1 MDVSDCKGFPVI
13 GLDVWEHAYY
23 LNYQNRRPDYINAF
37 WNVVNWDEV
46 SKRFASAKQVYG
58 NRKIR
63 NTKINITTTINEQLT
78 TDNIMKTLTL
88 SGSKRTSVGKK
99 QTNAL
104 RREGKVPCILYG
116 GKDIVHF
123 EAIEKDFKPL
133 VYTPDVHMIKLDVG
147 GKQVDA
153 ILKDI
158 QFHPVTDSIMHVDF
172 LEVIADKPVV
182 MDIPVRFNGTAT
194 GVKEGGQMLKKLTKI
209 RVKGLISKIPAT
221 IEVNVVPLKIGDY
234 IRIKDIKYDGVT
246 FLHEPVVTIVAVKTT
261 RAVVEEVTPAA
272 AAAAA
277 VAGAPATA
285 AAGAAAATA
294 TAGATPAGPAK
305 EEKKAEKKK

>member
-1 MDVSDCKGFPVI
+1 
-13 GLDVWEHAYY
+13 
-23 LNYQNRRPDYINAF
+23 
-37 WNVVNWDEV
+37 
-46 SKRFASAKQVYG
+46 
-58 NRKIR
+58 
-63 NTKINITTTINEQLT
+63 
-78 TDNIMKTLTL
+78 MKTLTL
-88 SGSKRTSVGKK
+88 TGVKRKTTGRTS
-99 QTNAL
+99 THAL

-116 GKDIVHF
+116 GKDILHF

-153 ILKDI
+153 IMQDI
-158 QFHPVTDSIMHVDF
+158 QFHPVTDRIQHVDF
-172 LEVIADKPVV
+172 LEVISDKPVV
-182 MDIPVRFNGTAT
+182 MDIPVRFNGTSA

-209 RVKGLISKIPAT
+209 RLKGLISKIPAT
-221 IEVNVVPLKIGDY
+221 IEINVEPMKIGDY
-234 IRIKDIKYDGVT
+234 IRIKDIKYDGIT

-277 VAGAPATA
+277 VAGTP
-285 AAGAAAATA
+285 
-294 TAGATPAGPAK
+294 ATPAAGTTPATPAAAPAK